1 MLRRKIEA
9 AFSQWKN
16 RSVRNPLVVKG
27 CRQCGKTSSVLAFAE
42 RNYKHVIRI
51 DFYQNPA
58 YRSIFE
64 GSLSVDDIIMKMTA
78 FLGSAAAF
86 EAENTVI
93 VLDEI
98 QECPEART
106 ALKFF
111 QLDGRFDVICTGSL
125 LGISGYGQPKS
136 VPVGYETII
145 DMRPMD
151 FEEFL
156 WANGI
161 AEETIAYLRGCIETA
176 TPVETALHLRFREL
190 FLQYA
195 IVGGMPRAV
204 QLFADTKRL
213 NEVLEI
219 QRGIIRDYRDDMLK
233 YAPDSDKSKIVECFD
248 SIPAQLAKENKKF
261 MYSAV
266 RKKGSA
272 SKFEGSL
279 QWMEDAGIISRCY
292 NLNALELPLE
302 GNADKSCFKVYM
314 SDTGLFVSMLED
326 GTQSDIL
333 TGNMNIYKGALY
345 EALAAD
351 CFVKAGRRLY
361 YYKKDSGLEIDFAI
375 RRNNKCV
382 PVEVKAST
390 GNAKSL
396 KTVAAH
402 EEKYHVSQALKL
414 GDYNIGSSG
423 KITTMPLY
431 AAAFL

>member
-16 RSVRNPLVVKG
+16 RPVRNPLVVKG

-86 EAENTVI
+86 EAGNTVI

-279 QWMEDAGIISRCY
+279 QWIEDAGIISRCY

-314 SDTGLFVSMLED
+314 SDTGLFVSMLEN
-326 GTQSDIL
+326 GTQGDIL

-402 EEKYHVSQALKL
+402 EEKYRVSQALKL
-414 GDYNIGSSG
+414 GDYNMGNSG

>member
-1 MLRRKIEA
+1 MLKRKIEA

-16 RSVRNPLVVKG
+16 RPVRNPLVVKG

-86 EAENTVI
+86 EAGNTVI

-279 QWMEDAGIISRCY
+279 QWIEDAGIITRCY

-314 SDTGLFVSMLED
+314 NDTGLFVSMLED

-333 TGNMNIYKGALY
+333 TGNLNIYKGALY

-402 EEKYHVSQALKL
+402 EEKYRVSQALKL

>member
-1 MLRRKIEA
+1 MLKRKIEA

-16 RSVRNPLVVKG
+16 RPVRNPLVVKG

-78 FLGSAAAF
+78 FLGSAAVF
-86 EAENTVI
+86 EAGNTVI

-279 QWMEDAGIISRCY
+279 QWIEDAGIISRCY

-375 RRNNKCV
+375 RRNSECV

-402 EEKYHVSQALKL
+402 EEKYRVSQALKL

>member
-1 MLRRKIEA
+1 MLKRKIEA

-16 RSVRNPLVVKG
+16 RPVRNPLVVKG

-86 EAENTVI
+86 EAGNTVI

-279 QWMEDAGIISRCY
+279 QWIEDAGIISRCY
-292 NLNALELPLE
+292 NLSALELPLE

-333 TGNMNIYKGALY
+333 TGNLNIYKGALY

-414 GDYNIGSSG
+414 GDYNMGNSG

>member
-1 MLRRKIEA
+1 MLKRKIEA

-16 RSVRNPLVVKG
+16 RPVRNPLVVKG

-86 EAENTVI
+86 EAGNTVI

-136 VPVGYETII
+136 MPVGYETII

-279 QWMEDAGIISRCY
+279 QWIEDAGIISRCY
-292 NLNALELPLE
+292 NLSALELPLE

-414 GDYNIGSSG
+414 GDYNMGNSG

>member
-1 MLRRKIEA
+1 MLKRKIEA

-16 RSVRNPLVVKG
+16 RPVRNPLVVKG

-279 QWMEDAGIISRCY
+279 QWIEDAGIISRCY
-292 NLNALELPLE
+292 NLSALELSLE
-302 GNADKSCFKVYM
+302 GNADKSCFKIYM
-314 SDTGLFVSMLED
+314 NDTGLFVSMLED

-333 TGNMNIYKGALY
+333 TGNLNIYKGALY

-375 RRNNKCV
+375 RRNSECV

>member
-1 MLRRKIEA
+1 MLKRKIEA

-16 RSVRNPLVVKG
+16 RPARNPLVIKG
-27 CRQCGKTSSVLAFAE
+27 CRQCGKTSSVLAFAK
-42 RNYKHVIRI
+42 RNYKHVIKI

-64 GSLSVDDIIMKMTA
+64 GSLSIDDIIMKMTA
-78 FLGSAAAF
+78 FLGSSAVF
-86 EAENTVI
+86 EAGNTVI

-161 AEETIAYLRGCIETA
+161 VEETIAYLRDCIETA
-176 TPVETALHLRFREL
+176 TPVENALHQRFREL

-279 QWMEDAGIISRCY
+279 QWIEDAGIISRCY
-292 NLNALELPLE
+292 NLNTLELPLE

-314 SDTGLFVSMLED
+314 NDTGLFVSMLED
-326 GTQSDIL
+326 GTQGDIL
-333 TGNMNIYKGALY
+333 TGNLNIYKGALY

-351 CFVKAGRRLY
+351 CFVKTGRRLY

-375 RRNNKCV
+375 RRNKECV

-396 KTVAAH
+396 KTVITH
-402 EEKYHVSQALKL
+402 EEKYHLSQALKL

>member
-1 MLRRKIEA
+1 MLKRKIEA

-86 EAENTVI
+86 EAGNTVI

-279 QWMEDAGIISRCY
+279 QWIEDAGIISRCY

-314 SDTGLFVSMLED
+314 NDTGLFVSMLED

-333 TGNMNIYKGALY
+333 TGNLNIYKGALY

-382 PVEVKAST
+382 PVEVKAAT

>member
-9 AFSQWKN
+9 MFSQWKN
-16 RSVRNPLVVKG
+16 RPARNPLVVKG

-64 GSLSVDDIIMKMTA
+64 GSLSVDDIIMKLTA
-78 FLGSAAAF
+78 FLGKTAVL
-86 EAENTVI
+86 EAGNTVI

-219 QRGIIRDYRDDMLK
+219 QRGIIRDYKDDMLK

-279 QWMEDAGIISRCY
+279 QWIEDAGIISRCY
-292 NLNALELPLE
+292 NLSALELPLE

-326 GTQSDIL
+326 GTQGDIL